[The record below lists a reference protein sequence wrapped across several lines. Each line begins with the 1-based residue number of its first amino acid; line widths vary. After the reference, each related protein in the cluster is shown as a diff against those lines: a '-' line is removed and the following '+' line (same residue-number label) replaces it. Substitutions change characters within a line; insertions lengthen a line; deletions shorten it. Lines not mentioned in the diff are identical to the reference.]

1 LSWSPYHSRVAETTS
16 PLPPQPPPSPKIW
29 EREGVPEGRGWVRA
43 EKKRMRC
50 LTIVALLLTV
60 ISVTCCGPGPS
71 VTVEPTGT
79 HIPPTATEAPTLTP
93 TAVEPMTPVPTLS
106 QEPTAPNELGTPSGG
121 PMLIMVRIRARSSL
135 EVKQLRQMHL
145 VDIVRVRPDP
155 SRPPSEEEL
164 LSGGF
169 IVEAVVTPGILA
181 KLKAKGFE
189 VSEVPPK
196 E

>member
-1 LSWSPYHSRVAETTS
+1 
-16 PLPPQPPPSPKIW
+16 
-29 EREGVPEGRGWVRA
+29 
-43 EKKRMRC
+43 
-50 LTIVALLLTV
+50 
-60 ISVTCCGPGPS
+60 
-71 VTVEPTGT
+71 
-79 HIPPTATEAPTLTP
+79 
-93 TAVEPMTPVPTLS
+93 
-106 QEPTAPNELGTPSGG
+106 
-121 PMLIMVRIRARSSL
+121 MLIMVRIRARSSL

-196 E
+196 K

>member
-1 LSWSPYHSRVAETTS
+1 
-16 PLPPQPPPSPKIW
+16 
-29 EREGVPEGRGWVRA
+29 
-43 EKKRMRC
+43 MRC
-50 LTIVALLLTV
+50 LTIIVLLLIVT
-60 ISVTCCGPGPS
+60 VTCCGPGPS
-71 VTVEPTGT
+71 VTAEPTET
-79 HIPPTATEAPTLTP
+79 HILPTTTEAPTLTP
-93 TAVEPMTPVPTLS
+93 TAVDTMTPAPTLS
-106 QEPTAPNELGTPSGG
+106 QEPTPEG
-121 PMLIMVRIRARSSL
+121 PQLRMVIIRARSSL

-145 VDIVRVRPDP
+145 DIARVRPDP

-196 E
+196 K